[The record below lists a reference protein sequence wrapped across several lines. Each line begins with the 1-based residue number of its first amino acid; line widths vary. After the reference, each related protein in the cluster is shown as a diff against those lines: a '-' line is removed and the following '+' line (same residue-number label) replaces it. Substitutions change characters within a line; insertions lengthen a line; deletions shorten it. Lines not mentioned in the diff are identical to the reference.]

1 MSALFHPI
9 PEARTLS
16 VMPTYKC
23 TAHCRHCGTYSGPG
37 SKVWLEEDLILDAIR
52 QAAGG
57 GFKVVV
63 FTGGEPTLAWETVL
77 RGISLASELGLGTR
91 IVTNA
96 SWATSVEEADRVM
109 ETLVAAGLDEVNFS
123 TGDQHAR
130 FVPVDNVV
138 CAAGAAARLK
148 LMTIAIMI
156 ETVADRTISARA
168 IESRDDMKAL
178 RTAHP
183 GAVIRLL
190 ESPWM
195 PLSPSRTE
203 RYPGDLAVTES
214 NLPLQGGCTSCLST
228 ITLQADGRIAACC
241 GLGMRSI
248 PELQLGHIADTTLAE
263 AEARGRDDML
273 KRWIRVE
280 GPEQILAWAARHD
293 PSITWT
299 GQYAHRCQSCL
310 RLYRDE
316 KVRRVIREHHRE
328 KLADVMF
335 REWLLFH
342 YQPAAEGPQ
351 PSPAPAEPA

>member
-1 MSALFHPI
+1 MSTLFRPI

-16 VMPTYKC
+16 IMPTYKC
-23 TAHCRHCGTYSGPG
+23 TAHCRHCGTYSGPN
-37 SKVWLEEDLILDAIR
+37 SKIWLEEDLILDAIR
-52 QAAGG
+52 QAADG

-63 FTGGEPTLAWETVL
+63 FTGGEPTLAWDTVL
-77 RGISLASELGLGTR
+77 HGITLAESLGLSTR

-96 SWATSVEEADRVM
+96 SWATSHEEADRVM
-109 ETLVAAGLDEVNFS
+109 EALVAAGLREVNFS

-130 FVPVDNVV
+130 FVPVENVV
-138 CAAGAAARLK
+138 RAARAAARLR

-156 ETVADRTISARA
+156 ETVADRSISRA
-168 IESRDDMKAL
+168 SLEARDDMKAL
-178 RTAHP
+178 RAEYP
-183 GAVIRLL
+183 RAVVRLM

-195 PLSPSRTE
+195 PLSPARTE
-203 RYPGDLAVTES
+203 QYPGDLAVTER
-214 NLPLQGGCTSCLST
+214 NLPMQGGCSSCLST

-248 PELQLGHIADTTLAE
+248 PELQLGHVSDTTLAE
-263 AEARGRDDML
+263 AEAVGRDDLL

-293 PSITWT
+293 PSIAWS

-316 KVRRVIREHHRE
+316 KVRRVIREHHQE
-328 KLADVMF
+328 KLADILF

-342 YQPAAEGPQ
+342 YEPQREDVAKQP
-351 PSPAPAEPA
+351 EPA